1 MSMQASQMNAARRE
15 PTADQKRI
23 LIADDEVAFLL
34 ALKKILQGPD
44 VFVDTAETIED
55 ALGLLKEQHYSVVIA
70 DVMLTMVLREEGL
83 EILQYVKEHAPDTK
97 VIILTGYGK
106 PSIMKKASSLGAD
119 LFFEKPV
126 PPHVLQNTLRCW
138 GIGC

>member
-1 MSMQASQMNAARRE
+1 MNASQTTMAHRE
-15 PTADQKRI
+15 TTTDKKRI
-23 LIADDEVAFLL
+23 LIVDDEVAFLL
-34 ALKKILQGPD
+34 AIKKILQGPD
-44 VFVDTAETIED
+44 LFVDTAETIED
-55 ALGLLKEQHYSVVIA
+55 ALALLREQQYSVVIA

-83 EILQYVKEHAPDTK
+83 EILQYVKEHAPETK

-126 PPHVLQNTLRCW
+126 PPHVLQITLRCW
-138 GIGC
+138 GILC